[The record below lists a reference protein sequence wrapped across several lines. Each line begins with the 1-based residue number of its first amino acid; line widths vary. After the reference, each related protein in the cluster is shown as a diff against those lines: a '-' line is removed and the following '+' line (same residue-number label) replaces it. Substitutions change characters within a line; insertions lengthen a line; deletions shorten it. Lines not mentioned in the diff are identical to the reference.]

1 MEAPMPV
8 ISSKVPAGTD
18 RNPSAEGSG
27 HNDAMNLQIVMAKE
41 LRVPLTKKRLSK
53 SGMTRRK
60 FLEGCGAAVVASAP
74 VVAGWG
80 AETHPAAGKN
90 GPFQRVFPLDRDW
103 LFAGKVDPDAATPDM
118 DETAFSRITLPH
130 CVVPLSWQSWDAA
143 AWENVWLYRRHF
155 SWSQEFANRRVF
167 LKFESVMVTANA
179 SLNGTALPVHN
190 GGYLPFVYEVTSLL
204 TKSAN
209 VLDLKVD
216 SRFQNVPP
224 EGSPKGTSAVDYYLP
239 GGITRSVSL
248 CAVPQVFISDVFAKP
263 VDVLQSSRRVEIA
276 CQIDAA
282 LTPDRPVYVEAKLME
297 GARVVGSV
305 RKNVA
310 LSHPGKMDVTMTLA
324 GFDEVKLWDVD
335 APHLYEL
342 VTTLFVGGEPTHDY
356 STRIGF
362 REAKFTVDGFFLN
375 GRRLRLFGLNRHE
388 IYPYV
393 GYAMPARVMRRDA
406 EIIRNEFNCNIVRC
420 SHYPQSPAF
429 LDACDELGL
438 MVWEETPGWGYVGD
452 AAFEDLVVQNVG
464 DMIRRD
470 RNRASIVIWGVRVN
484 ESRNDQPLYRRT
496 TALAK
501 SLDDSRPDSGS
512 MTNFGNWQNEW
523 HEDVFA
529 MDDYHSSPDG
539 SVGIFP
545 PLATVPYMLSETVG
559 QYTYAGKGFGNQYR
573 RAGEVAL
580 QCKQALYHAQ
590 AHDRAAAF
598 PHFCGVIAWC
608 AFEYGSPMNSYK
620 GVKNPGVADVFRI
633 PKLGA
638 SFYQSQVSP
647 AVRPVIV
654 PNFYWD
660 FGQATPGGPGKNAVI
675 FSNCDRLEL
684 FVDGK
689 LHSRLEPDRK
699 NYPNLKYAPFFAD
712 LDIEAAGHPVL
723 RIDGYVADHLALS
736 RSFSSD
742 TRKDEFLFK
751 ADDSAINGD
760 GVDATRLVFRVADE
774 FGAARLFAGGDVAFE
789 VTGPGIVVGDNPFS
803 LTEGGGAGAI
813 WIKARPANSGRIV
826 VTARHSSL
834 GVRTVKIDVQGGR

>member
-1 MEAPMPV
+1 M
-8 ISSKVPAGTD
+8 
-18 RNPSAEGSG
+18 
-27 HNDAMNLQIVMAKE
+27 
-41 LRVPLTKKRLSK
+41 
-53 SGMTRRK
+53 
-60 FLEGCGAAVVASAP
+60 
-74 VVAGWG
+74 
-80 AETHPAAGKN
+80 
-90 GPFQRVFPLDRDW
+90 
-103 LFAGKVDPDAATPDM
+103 DPDAAMPAI
-118 DETAFSRITLPH
+118 DEAVFSRITLPH
-130 CVVPLSWQSWDAA
+130 CVVPLSWQNWNANT
-143 AWENVWLYRRHF
+143 WENVWFYRRNF
-155 SWSQEFANRRVF
+155 AWSGEFANRRVF
-167 LKFESVMVTANA
+167 LKFEGVMVTANA
-179 SLNGTALPVHN
+179 SLNGTALPVHK
-190 GGYLPFVYEVTSLL
+190 GGYLPFSYEVTSLL
-204 TKSAN
+204 RKNDN

-239 GGITRSVSL
+239 GGVTRGVSL
-248 CAVPQVFISDVFAKP
+248 YAVPQIFISDVFAKP
-263 VDVLQSSRRVEIA
+263 VEVLQSSRRIEIA
-276 CQIDAA
+276 CEIDAA
-282 LTPDRPVYVEAKLME
+282 LVPESQVHLEVKLMD
-297 GARVVGSV
+297 GTRVVSSV
-305 RKNVA
+305 RKGAVISEA
-310 LSHPGKMDVTMTLA
+310 GKTQTGLTLLSLA
-324 GFDEVKLWDVD
+324 GVQLWDVD

-342 VTTLFVGGEPTHDY
+342 VTTLFVGGKPIHDY
-356 STRIGF
+356 RMRIGF
-362 REAKFTVDGFFLN
+362 REARFTEDGFFLN

-452 AAFEDLVVQNVG
+452 AAFEDLVVQNVV

-470 RNRASIVIWGVRVN
+470 RNHASIVIWGVRVN

-529 MDDYHSSPDG
+529 MDDYHASPDG

-545 PLATVPYMLSETVG
+545 PLNGVPYLLSETVG
-559 QYTYAGKGFGNQYR
+559 QYTYTGKGFGNQYR
-573 RAGEVAL
+573 RAGDVAM
-580 QCKQALYHAQ
+580 QYKQALYHAQ
-590 AHDRAAAF
+590 AHDRAATF
-598 PHFCGVIAWC
+598 PRFCGVIAWC
-608 AFEYGSPMNSYK
+608 AFEYGSPVNSYR

-638 SFYQSQVSP
+638 TFYQSQVSP
-647 AVRPVIV
+647 TVRPVIV

-660 FGQATPGGPGKNAVI
+660 FGPATPGGPGKNAAI

-689 LHSRLEPDRK
+689 LHSRLEPDRR

-712 LDIEAAGHPVL
+712 LDIGAVNQPDL

-742 TRKDEFLFK
+742 ARKDQFLFQ
-751 ADDSAINGD
+751 ADDSAIAGD

-774 FGAARLFAGGDVAFE
+774 FGAARVFAGGDVTFE
-789 VTGPGIVVGDNPFS
+789 LTDPGILVGDNPFS
-803 LTEGGGAGAI
+803 LTESGGAGAI
-813 WIKARPANSGRIV
+813 WIKARPASSGSIV

-834 GVRTVKIDVQGGR
+834 GSKTAEIEVHGIADESSV